1 MREVKTYTCRP
12 MSVDSWRQL
21 MAKLMAIRPFPEV
34 LSTLAAGVE
43 VDSANSTLCWRTYY
57 RSSWYIATCF

>member
-43 VDSANSTLCWRTYY
+43 VDSANSTLCWRTY
-57 RSSWYIATCF
+57 